1 MSAQSWSII
10 NGFFETRAMNRYASC
25 FLPSEM
31 LGRFWRNLQLKDGVI
46 RATNQVIGKN
56 MLNSIP
62 KKIAEVLNLNEAEK
76 FTGQA
81 FRGTAL
87 TIMAD
92 KGASEDQMR
101 RVSGHKSSSA
111 VQKYIANSLNSKEI
125 GAKFLTISTEE
136 SAAINQESSSSGHG
150 TVVQPGVTTI
160 INVYGGGIFNDNR
173 KN

>member
-1 MSAQSWSII
+1 MSSDSWSII
-10 NGFFETRAMNRYASC
+10 NGFFETRALNRYASC

-31 LGRFWRNLQLKDGVI
+31 EGRFWRKLKLKDGVI

-56 MLNSIP
+56 ILNSIP
-62 KKIAEVLNLNEAEK
+62 KKIAEALNLKDADK

-92 KGASEDQMR
+92 NGASEDQMR

-111 VQKYIANSLNSKEI
+111 LQRYIGCSLNSKEI
-125 GAKFLTISTEE
+125 GAKLLTISTEE
-136 SAAINQESSSSGHG
+136 SAAINQESSKSGEG
-150 TVVQPGVTTI
+150 SVVQPSVATI
-160 INVYGGGIFNDNR
+160 INVYAGGIYNDNR